1 MNLRHAAGLALLAG
15 ALTFAASVPASAYL
29 KYQMKNAT
37 ISSYSISG
45 AGADDLPMPPPL
57 AAPAPSAQAA
67 TPKLLEPAIKGKIFK
82 AAPGEQPA
90 TQLRAAPRR

>member
-1 MNLRHAAGLALLAG
+1 MNLRHAAGLTLLAG

-29 KYQMKNAT
+29 KYELKNAM

-45 AGADDLPMPPPL
+45 AGADDLPLPPPL
-57 AAPAPSAQAA
+57 AAPAPNAQAA

-82 AAPGEQPA
+82 AVPGAQPA
-90 TQLRAAPRR
+90 MQLRATPRR